1 MRCRNPYRSL
11 SSRNLRT
18 QFSSGNLHCQI
29 QRNIIFCQVYF
40 SHALFIEIRINGF
53 FVASFAPSSEESSR
67 LLPPLQNTGG
77 PLPVGW
83 RGRTAASYQWQ
94 EDQLTHKQFGDH
106 QGKLLREKIEAMMVA
121 KCRAFRPQTHKN
133 IPERANVELH
143 KCFHVSSTRF

>member
-1 MRCRNPYRSL
+1 MD
-11 SSRNLRT
+11 
-18 QFSSGNLHCQI
+18 FSSPLCAKFRGK
-29 QRNIIFCQVYF
+29 FP
-40 SHALFIEIRINGF
+40 SASALTEHWGKP
-53 FVASFAPSSEESSR
+53 ASGLTGKDGASS
-67 LLPPLQNTGG
+67 
-77 PLPVGW
+77 
-83 RGRTAASYQWQ
+83 QWQ